1 MAFFFSFLLI
11 FLDLRNEVVSSWR
24 GLILFFSS
32 LMW

>member
-1 MAFFFSFLLI
+1 MLL
-11 FLDLRNEVVSSWR
+11 FARLFDLGNEFVSSWR